1 MKTTN
6 GNLKILFSLALV
18 SVLVACNRNTKFT
31 PIDLVAP
38 PAEIVNP
45 PVDDLVSEQFDQ
57 NFTVQKSSVTLT
69 QESLEQ
75 NRSTLSFQVKK
86 ADGSYVQDLS
96 PSELVLSENKNTVHK
111 YNLTKNSFQFAQTA
125 DIVFVV
131 DVTGS
136 MSPTIEAAKI
146 RLINF
151 IKNSRQMGYH
161 SRMCLVTFGD
171 YTIKKCQKFY
181 DNDPSNPAT
190 QSQVDELISEI
201 TQLKALTG
209 AQDPGGRDLDEN
221 PMRAL
226 IDASESPWQS
236 LTQRFAILVTDAGF
250 LYSPGNEGDVG
261 KLAPQYSEVKTALQ
275 KSQMKV
281 FAATQSLAG
290 YNKKFRKEEGI
301 VNLSG
306 GEWFNFADLVSGKIT
321 LDTIL
326 NRIIFDLNTTFVAE
340 YVVEEQ
346 PNLDATLPLKDRA
359 PQVELKNPVLGAVI
373 SVQLKS
379 NLPDGRKAYPKEFKI
394 ADKKIKKNSVRVYVN
409 SVEQKNFTISDD
421 GRLVLK
427 EAPAAL
433 SEIKIDYQYEDLNDT
448 VIQQPLVI
456 PAAVPNDS
464 VELILNGIRALESD
478 YSIKA
483 ADSNYKTIQLSERV
497 FSAADPY
504 KISEKDGLKIK
515 VSYKKRRQ

>member
-1 MKTTN
+1 MRTR
-6 GNLKILFSLALV
+6 GQLKILLSLALV
-18 SVLVACNRNTKFT
+18 SVFTSCNRNTKFT
-31 PIDLVAP
+31 PVDLVTA
-38 PAEIVNP
+38 PAEIVTP
-45 PVDDLVSEQFDQ
+45 PIDDLTSEQFDE
-57 NFTVQKSSVTLT
+57 NFVLQKSVQTFT

-75 NRSTLSFQVKK
+75 NKSTLSFQVKK
-86 ADGSYVQDLS
+86 ADGSYVQDLL
-96 PSELVLSENKNTVHK
+96 PADLTLAENRVAFSK

-136 MSPTIEAAKI
+136 MSPTIESAKI

-181 DNDPSNPAT
+181 DNDPTNPAT

-209 AQDPGGRDLDEN
+209 AQDPGGYDLDEN

-226 IDASESPWQS
+226 IDASEAPWQS

-250 LYSPGNEGDVG
+250 LYSPGNEGSVG
-261 KLAPQYSEVKTALQ
+261 KLAPQYTEVKSALQ

-290 YNKKFRKEEGI
+290 YNKKFKKEEG
-301 VNLSG
+301 VVALSG
-306 GEWFNFADLVSGKIT
+306 GEWFNFSDLVSGKIT

-326 NRIIFDLNTTFVAE
+326 NRIILDLNTTFVAE
-340 YVVEEQ
+340 YTVEDQ
-346 PNLDATLPLKDRA
+346 PGLDATLALKDRV
-359 PQVELKNPVLGAVI
+359 PQVSLKNPSLGDVI

-379 NLPDGRKAYPKEFKI
+379 NLPDGRKSYPKEFKVS
-394 ADKKIKKNSVRVYVN
+394 DKKLKKSSVQVFIN
-409 SVEQKNFTISDD
+409 SVEQKNYTITDD
-421 GRLVLK
+421 GYIVFK
-427 EAPAAL
+427 EAPAPLA
-433 SEIKIDYQYEDLNDT
+433 EIKVSYQHEDLNDT
-448 VIQQPLVI
+448 VIQQPLII

-464 VELILNGIRALESD
+464 VELILNGMRALETD
-478 YSIKA
+478 YSIKT
-483 ADSNYKTIQLSERV
+483 ADEKYKTIELAARV

-504 KISEKDGLKIK
+504 KINEKDGLKIK